1 MCNGPGSSG
10 RRVGDDECFMAAA
23 LALAERG
30 RGAVEPNPMVGAV
43 IVRDGVEIA
52 RGWHRR
58 FGGPHAEVEALAAA
72 RQAGV
77 DVRGATMYVTLE
89 PCCHHGKTPPCA
101 DAIARAGIA
110 RVVAAMADPDEK
122 VSGNGLA
129 RLRRAGVRV
138 DVGVCGAEARK
149 LLAAYRKL
157 RTTGRPW
164 VICKWAQ
171 TADGRIALP
180 PGAGRW
186 ISGPAARGRVHE
198 LRGICDG
205 VCVGIGTVLADDPLL
220 TDRRPAARGG
230 RQPIRIVL
238 DSALRLPAGCR
249 LVKTARACPVM
260 LAATAEGLSRN
271 PMRAETLRSAG
282 VEILELAGDE
292 AGRVSLP
299 ALLDEL
305 GRRQHTRLLVE
316 GGAEVLAGFV
326 FAGLADELLAF
337 VSPRTVSPEAGE
349 LPRFDVALVSRE
361 LSLTG
366 GEEMTFGE
374 DRLVRY
380 VLGE

>member
-1 MCNGPGSSG
+1 
-10 RRVGDDECFMAAA
+10 MALA

-43 IVRDGVEIA
+43 IVRDGKEIA
-52 RGWHRR
+52 RGWHGR
-58 FGGPHAEVEALAAA
+58 FGGPHAEIEALAAA
-72 RQAGV
+72 RRSGL

-89 PCCHHGKTPPCA
+89 PCCHHGKTPPCV

-110 RVVAAMADPDEK
+110 RVVVAMTDPDEK
-122 VSGNGLA
+122 VSGRGLA
-129 RLRRAGVRV
+129 GLRRACVRV

-157 RTTGRPW
+157 RTAGRPW

-186 ISGPAARGRVHE
+186 ISGPAARRRVHE

-205 VCVGIGTVLADDPLL
+205 VCVGVGTVLADDPLL
-220 TDRRPAARGG
+220 TDRRPAARAD
-230 RQPIRIVL
+230 RQPARIVL
-238 DSALRLPAGCR
+238 DSGVRLPADCR

-260 LAATAEGLSRN
+260 LATTPKGLAQG
-271 PMRAETLRSAG
+271 PMRAEALRGAG
-282 VEILELAGDE
+282 VEIMELAADE

-316 GGAEVLAGFV
+316 GGAEVLAGFI
-326 FAGLADELLAF
+326 FAGLADEVLAF
-337 VSPRTVSPEAGE
+337 VSPRAAPRDADE
-349 LPRFDVALVSRE
+349 LPRFDIARIRRE
-361 LSLTG
+361 LCLTG
-366 GEEMTFGE
+366 GEETMFDD
-374 DRLVRY
+374 DRLIRH
-380 VLGE
+380 VLRE